1 MHYWILTLS
10 LLKLLATFVADSLEL
25 RTYLL
30 HLQRLETLD
39 LFLLLKQLLFLA
51 CLFLLTR
58 FLASCIL
65 STDDIWDVTGVSRDV
80 SRATAR

>member
-1 MHYWILTLS
+1 MPDCVLTFG

-39 LFLLLKQLLFLA
+39 LFLLLEQLLLLA
-51 CLFLLTR
+51 CLLLLTR
-58 FLASCIL
+58 FLASSVL
-65 STDDIWDVTGVSRDV
+65 STNDIRNVTGVSCDV
-80 SRATAR
+80 SRAST